1 MMMKLFSLIV
11 GAVGVMVMTGLPA
24 QLSASP
30 AVMARWQSVSHTGA
44 AAIAAGAIPDAG
56 ARWAESGS
64 LLLLASGMFGA
75 AVLIGRR
82 RV

>member
-1 MMMKLFSLIV
+1 MMMKLFSLLV
-11 GAVGVMVMTGLPA
+11 GAAGVVVMTGVPA

-30 AVMARWQSVSHTGA
+30 VMARWHSISQTGSA
-44 AAIAAGAIPDAG
+44 ATAAGAIPDAG

-64 LLLLASGMFGA
+64 LLLLATGMFGA